1 MLCCVAVAAG
11 VAMTVQRPVGDV
23 AYLVLDAVGG
33 VAFPLPGALL
43 ATRRPRN
50 PLGWLFCLAGS
61 GLAAQALAGGYA
73 VHGGIHGWAGTGWA
87 AWTANWVFFLGFGPL
102 FLLPIL
108 LPDGRPPSP
117 RWRPAVTALVLA
129 LAVLQVLLMFRDRT
143 WLWGREEPSRFG
155 FIPTPFLTVSTGIV
169 ISALAVAGVG
179 ALAVRI
185 RRAEDRRQLLPVL
198 AAAVVIALSTVVTSV
213 WADPVWAWLDVLT
226 LPLLPVATAVSILR
240 YRLFDVELLLR
251 RTFVYALVTALLL
264 GAYLVTVATVRTLL
278 GWGGDLLATAVVAVA
293 FSPARAAVQRAVGR
307 LLFGDRGDP
316 ASALSQ
322 LGQRL
327 EASAEPTRLLD
338 GAAETVARTL
348 RLPSVAVLA
357 ADGTPVSVFGGVPA
371 EGARLALQSGGH
383 EEGELRAA
391 YRSRGEELSRA
402 DLAVLGDLARH
413 LAVALAAVRLAG
425 EVQESRER
433 LVLAREEERRRL
445 RRDLHD
451 GLGPGLAAIGV
462 RLDLIAAGAPAAL
475 REPLAEVGGLTREL
489 VGDVRR
495 IVHDLRPSALDE
507 LGLDGALEDLT
518 LDLDGEAAVSVEI
531 GRPLPELPAAVE
543 VAAYRIAQE
552 ALTNAVK
559 HAGASRIGV
568 AVSTADGDLVLRIH
582 DDGRGL
588 PGTLVE
594 GVGSSSMRERA
605 AELGGTLTRT
615 SGPGGGTTVEAVL
628 PLGRPLRPR
637 PPHGEEPT

>member
-1 MLCCVAVAAG
+1 MAVTAG
-11 VAMTVQRPVGDV
+11 VAMTVRQPVRDV
-23 AYLVLDAVGG
+23 AYLTLDAVVG
-33 VAFPLPGALL
+33 VTFPLLGALI

-50 PLGWLFCLAGS
+50 PLGWLFCLAGA

-73 VHGGIHGWAGTGWA
+73 VYGETHGWAATGWA

-102 FLLPIL
+102 FLVPVL

-117 RWRPAVTALVLA
+117 RWRPALVTLILA

-143 WLWGREEPSRFG
+143 WLWGHEEPSRFG
-155 FIPTPFLTVSTGIV
+155 FIPTPILTVFTGVV
-169 ISALAVAGVG
+169 ISVLAFVGVG

-198 AAAVVIALSTVVTSV
+198 AAAVVIALSSAATSV
-213 WADPVWAWLDVLT
+213 WNDPVWAWLDVLS
-226 LPLLPVATAVSILR
+226 LPLLPAATAVSIFR
-240 YRLFDVELLLR
+240 YRLFDIELLFR
-251 RTFVYALVTALLL
+251 RTVVYALVTTLLL

-278 GWGGDLLATAVVAVA
+278 GWNGDLLATAVVAVA
-293 FSPARAAVQRAVGR
+293 FTPARAAVQRVVGR
-307 LLFGDRGDP
+307 VLFGDRGDP
-316 ASALSQ
+316 TAALSR

-357 ADGTPVSVFGGVPA
+357 ADGTPVSVFGGVPRQ
-371 EGARLALQSGGH
+371 GVRLALQSGGR

-391 YRSRGEELSRA
+391 HRSPDEELSRA
-402 DLAVLGDLARH
+402 DLAVLGDLVPH

-425 EVQESRER
+425 EVQVSRER

-462 RLDLIAAGAPAAL
+462 RLDLIAAGAPAPL
-475 REPLAEVGGLTREL
+475 REPLAEVRGLTREL

-495 IVHDLRPSALDE
+495 VVHDLRPSALDE

-518 LDLDGEAAVSVEI
+518 LDLDGEVSVSVEVV
-531 GRPLPELPAAVE
+531 RPLPDLPAAVE

-559 HAGASRIGV
+559 HAGASRIEVTVRAGE
-568 AVSTADGDLVLRIH
+568 ASLLLRIR

-588 PGTLVE
+588 PAGLVE

-615 SGPGGGTTVEAVL
+615 SGPAGGTTVEAVL
-628 PLGRPLRPR
+628 PLWRPFRLRPAR
-637 PPHGEEPT
+637 GEEPT